1 MTWKNVFL
9 ENFADK
15 IILKEQLSK
24 STNPNIAAGLDKM
37 IRKLVKTLA
46 SSINPIIMNVCMIL
60 SEELVAYWEG

>member
-24 STNPNIAAGLDKM
+24 STNPNIAAGPDKM

-46 SSINPIIMNVCMIL
+46 STINPIIMNVCMIL
-60 SEELVAYWEG
+60 SEELVAHWEG